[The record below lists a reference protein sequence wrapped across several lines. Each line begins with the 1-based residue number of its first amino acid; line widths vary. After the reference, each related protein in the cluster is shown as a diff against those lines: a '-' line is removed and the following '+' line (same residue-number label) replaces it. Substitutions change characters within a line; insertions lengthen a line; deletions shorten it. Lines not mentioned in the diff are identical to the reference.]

1 MTEVFRSKTECIKN
15 FIEKNRTFI
24 HNIEI
29 KREFLG
35 KLRKEF
41 VVEACKAEENIKNLF
56 NSKPTEKQRNI
67 LSNLDKNWKKID
79 KVCFESRAEI

>member
-1 MTEVFRSKTECIKN
+1 MTEVFRLKTECIKN

-41 VVEACKAEENIKNLF
+41 VVEACKAEENIKALF
-56 NSKPTEKQRNI
+56 NSKLTDKQRNNI
-67 LSNLDKNWKKID
+67 SNLEKCWKNIEYNFK
-79 KVCFESRAEI
+79 FGSSFY